1 GDGAPIVRP
10 TITSRGAPR
19 AWATSRAT
27 ATPPRGS
34 ARTTGSGRAPSS
46 ARVRSRRASAR
57 PACRRSE
64 NRTVSASSSR
74 VSSVGG
80 GRPSDALQ
88 GGVRAVGGGEVAQA
102 DHAHGAAAAFDDG
115 EAAHGVLPHE
125 VGRVLGGV
133 VGAERHQ
140 G

>member
-1 GDGAPIVRP
+1 
-10 TITSRGAPR
+10 
-19 AWATSRAT
+19 
-27 ATPPRGS
+27 
-34 ARTTGSGRAPSS
+34 
-46 ARVRSRRASAR
+46 
-57 PACRRSE
+57 

-74 VSSVGG
+74 VSPVGG
-80 GRPSDALQ
+80 GRPSDARQ

-140 G
+140 GRTGADGADGRLVRIAALGHGPQHDVAVGEDPEEVAVVGHQDVA